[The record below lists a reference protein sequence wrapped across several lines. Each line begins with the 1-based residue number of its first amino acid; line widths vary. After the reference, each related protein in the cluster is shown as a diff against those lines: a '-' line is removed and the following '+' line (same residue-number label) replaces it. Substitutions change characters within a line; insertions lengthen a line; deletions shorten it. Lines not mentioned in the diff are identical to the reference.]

1 MTESEW
7 SEYCSLIQSSTNKT
21 AAGKGNAP
29 RIIFESVSGQ
39 TLQARFKQLA
49 RYYRDTAQP
58 AQWIAE
64 EFKKS
69 LINNIERGTIVV
81 EINGEKGLA

>member
-1 MTESEW
+1 MNKKTE
-7 SEYCSLIQSSTNKT
+7 QNKT
-21 AAGKGNAP
+21 GSGNAP
-29 RIIFESVSGQ
+29 SIIFESVSGQ

-69 LINNIERGTIVV
+69 LINNIQRGTIVV
-81 EINGEKGLA
+81 EVNGERGLA